1 MGARGQIDAW
11 LLSLALAL
19 GASGCDDGTEETPP
33 PRDGGGGGFTDVDA
47 DTEEDASRSDSGR
60 PDGGTPRQEGGEPGG
75 NTSDAGE
82 SCEAS
87 EAEADEKDWVEGCY
101 KCAPESSEQFL
112 NGCATGWRTFDPE
125 NYPNGWQPGD
135 DLPAL
140 P

>member
-1 MGARGQIDAW
+1 MGTRGQISAW
-11 LLSLALAL
+11 LLALAL
-19 GASGCDDGTEETPP
+19 SAVGCGDDTEETPP

-47 DTEEDASRSDSGR
+47 GDEPEEDASSSDSGR
-60 PDGGTPRQEGGEPGG
+60 PDGGTPQQDGGADGA
-75 NTSDAGE
+75 TSDAGE

-87 EAEADEKDWVEGCY
+87 KAEADEKDWPEGCY
-101 KCAPESSEQFL
+101 KCAPESNEQFV
-112 NGCATGWRTFDPE
+112 NSCGTGWRTFDPD